1 LITLIERVID
11 ATNDITL
18 TETLRGEIE
27 RLKTDNSTLSQ
38 SLQTANDRRV
48 TDVSQLEEELTQKT
62 QLITDIT
69 AQRYDCVDTF
79 SYASIVLLT
88 PYLEK
93 LGELHQWRLFCNN
106 YQIHPTLTLWF
117 RSLSVTEV

>member
-1 LITLIERVID
+1 VID

-38 SLQTANDRRV
+38 SLQTANDRHV

-69 AQRYDCVDTF
+69 TQRYDCVDTF
-79 SYASIVLLT
+79 SYCFYCSVSSIFGKV
-88 PYLEK
+88 
-93 LGELHQWRLFCNN
+93 G
-106 YQIHPTLTLWF
+106 
-117 RSLSVTEV
+117 